1 MILMK
6 GPSWVA
12 VAISFVILMALS
24 LVYESKKKFF
34 IGDMRISLILYI
46 STVIFFAS
54 VGVGTFLRL
63 GTLGSALLA
72 IGGILFA
79 VSDNDVRGTDGVGE
93 SLIAVEGQSTGVSH
107 IGSDNHA

>member
-1 MILMK
+1 
-6 GPSWVA
+6 
-12 VAISFVILMALS
+12 MALC

-79 VSDNDVRGTDGVGE
+79 VSDNILFAFKFSEKPKYIQNIILHVAYYLAQLAIAWSIG
-93 SLIAVEGQSTGVSH
+93 LI
-107 IGSDNHA
+107 